1 MFGNHFI
8 FHGLSTREPTSVA
21 CDVEQGDLLDSEEKE
36 AGSAHVK
43 DPAALEKHFI
53 LHNFSASSADVRV

>member
-1 MFGNHFI
+1 M
-8 FHGLSTREPTSVA
+8 A